1 MTLSVPHQQRL
12 PLAIAALGLLFLG
25 IFLLYPLFNVFG
37 ASLLDAEGQSFTL
50 ANYAR
55 MLSRPFYRAAIINTL
70 GIGAAATVITTLL
83 AVPLAFAL
91 ARLPIPGK
99 AAIVALAAMPLV
111 LPSFVSAYAIVL
123 LLGNSGIA
131 TRALQEI
138 GLNIGSI
145 YGPGGIVLVY
155 TLTLYPY
162 VLLPTLAAFKA
173 VDVSMEEAALGLGS
187 APGRAIRTVILPIV
201 LPAILA
207 GALLVFIETLE
218 NFGVPFVL
226 AEDVPIFAVEA
237 FKLFIGETAPNPAS
251 AGVLAT
257 LLIVTT
263 VLVLLVQRHFLSS
276 RRFATNARKAP
287 PLLKVGPVLRIAAT
301 LYCWTIVLLA
311 LVPFFAIVVL
321 SFLEFRGPVLH
332 GNFSLANFA
341 TLFGRDLRPLLN
353 TMSFA
358 SAAALC
364 VTLIGVPIGYV
375 ATRYRAGV
383 ATVLDVVATLPF
395 AVAGTVLAIG
405 YVVSFN
411 SGPVVLTGG
420 PLILVLAYTV
430 RKVPF
435 AVRSAS
441 AIVHQIDPSL
451 EEASI
456 SLGRSPLQTF
466 LRIVVPLMLGGILS
480 GVVLTWV
487 TVASELS
494 ATVVL
499 YSGQWRTMTVVMFQA
514 LEGGGAG
521 IATAAA
527 STLIVVTLIPVALL
541 YRLLRR
547 YELN

>member
-1 MTLSVPHQQRL
+1 VIPHQQRL

-25 IFLLYPLFNVFG
+25 VFLIWPLFNVFG
-37 ASLLDAEGQSFTL
+37 ASVLDSEGQSFTL
-50 ANYAR
+50 ANYAK
-55 MLSRPFYRAAIINTL
+55 MLGRPFYRAAIVNTL
-70 GIGAAATVITTLL
+70 SIGAAATLITTAL

-99 AAIVALAAMPLV
+99 AAILALAAMPLV

-123 LLGNSGIA
+123 LLGNSGIV
-131 TRALQEI
+131 TQWLRGI
-138 GLNIGSI
+138 GIDIGSI
-145 YGPGGIVLVY
+145 YGAVGIVLVY

-162 VLLPTLAAFKA
+162 VLLPTVAAFKA
-173 VDVSMEEAALGLGS
+173 VDVSMEEAAQGLGS
-187 APGRAIRTVILPIV
+187 SPARTVATVILPIV

-207 GALLVFIETLE
+207 GGLLVFIETLE

-226 AEDVPIFAVEA
+226 AEDIPIFAVEA
-237 FKLFIGETAPNPAS
+237 FKLFIGETAPNPSS

-257 LLIVTT
+257 LLILTT

-276 RRFATNARKAP
+276 RRFATNARQAP
-287 PLLKVGPVLRIAAT
+287 PLIPIGTGLKVGAT
-301 LYCWTIVLLA
+301 IYCWAIVLLA

-341 TLFGRDLRPLLN
+341 TLFGRDTRPLAN
-353 TMSFA
+353 TLIFA
-358 SAAALC
+358 SAAAIC
-364 VTLIGVPIGYV
+364 TTLVGVPVGYV
-375 ATRYRAGV
+375 VTRYRAGI
-383 ATVLDVVATLPF
+383 ATLLDVVATLPF

-405 YVVSFN
+405 FVVSFN
-411 SGPVVLTGG
+411 AGPVILTGG

-430 RKVPF
+430 RKIPF

-441 AIVHQIDPSL
+441 AIVHQIDLSL

-466 LRIVVPLMLGGILS
+466 LRIVVPLMVGGIVS

-499 YSGQWRTMTVVMFQA
+499 YSGNWRTMTVVMFQA
-514 LEGGGAG
+514 LEGGGGG

-541 YRLLRR
+541 YRLVRR
-547 YELN
+547 YELGS

>member
-1 MTLSVPHQQRL
+1 VTLSIPHQKRL
-12 PLAIAALGLLFLG
+12 PLAIATLGLLFLG
-25 IFLLYPLFNVFG
+25 LFLLYPLVNVFG
-37 ASLLDAEGQSFTL
+37 ASVLDSEGESFTF
-50 ANYAR
+50 ANYTK
-55 MLSRPFYRAAIINTL
+55 MLGRPFYRAAITNTL
-70 GIGAAATVITTLL
+70 SIGAIATVITTAL

-99 AAIVALAAMPLV
+99 AAILALAAMPLV

-123 LLGNSGIA
+123 LLGNSGIV
-131 TRALQEI
+131 TQWLRGV
-138 GLNIGSI
+138 GLDVGSI
-145 YGPGGIVLVY
+145 YGAPGIVMVY

-162 VLLPTLAAFKA
+162 VLLPTVAAFKA
-173 VDVSMEEAALGLGS
+173 VDVSMEEAAQGLGS
-187 APGRAIRTVILPIV
+187 SPARTVRTIILPIV

-226 AEDVPIFAVEA
+226 AEDLPIFAVEA
-237 FKLFIGETAPNPAS
+237 YKLFIGETAPNPS
-251 AGVLAT
+251 QAGVLAT
-257 LLIVTT
+257 LLILTT
-263 VLVLLVQRHFLSS
+263 ALVLLIQRHFLSS
-276 RRFATNARKAP
+276 RRFATNTRQQP
-287 PLLKVGPVLRIAAT
+287 PILRIGPGLRIAAT
-301 LYCWTIVLLA
+301 LYCWALVLLA

-332 GNFSLANFA
+332 PNFSLANFA
-341 TLFGRDLRPLLN
+341 TLFGRDTRPLVN
-353 TMSFA
+353 TLLFA
-358 SAAALC
+358 SAAALG
-364 VTLIGVPIGYV
+364 VTLVGVPIGYV
-375 ATRYRAGV
+375 VTRYRAGV

-405 YVVSFN
+405 FVVSFN
-411 SGPVVLTGG
+411 SGWLILTGG
-420 PLILVLAYTV
+420 PLILVLAYTI

-441 AIVHQIDPSL
+441 AIVHQIDVSL

-521 IATAAA
+521 TATAAA

-541 YRLLRR
+541 YRLVRR
-547 YELN
+547 YELS